1 MYNNDSRDRDRDR
14 DTRVVK
20 KNYDKNMKFTYKDTK
35 QLRRFMTE
43 QGYILPRAKSG
54 LSQKLQKRLTK
65 AVKHARHLALLPFT
79 QTL

>member
-1 MYNNDSRDRDRDR
+1 MFQTHTSSKAQRKANKDLTFS
-14 DTRVVK
+14 
-20 KNYDKNMKFTYKDTK
+20 YKDPK
-35 QLRRFMTE
+35 ALRRFMTE

-54 LSQKLQKRLTK
+54 LSQKQQKRLTK